1 MAAMKL
7 PSSMPQ
13 RLELAGWSL
22 WLPLEG
28 EGTGVDRWPLQVP
41 AAGRQRAQHRRD
53 HHHHRVPA
61 ARASWDSAS
70 AGAEIRTRPDLRVI
84 CLRLPTPTFT
94 DVRCGPKR
102 QPQRA
107 RAPRYWQTPGEP
119 GPSYRRG
126 QYECLDCPQLL
137 EGGERKLTPWPIRL
151 SRQIRVAAGVR
162 LRHH

>member
-1 MAAMKL
+1 
-7 PSSMPQ
+7 
-13 RLELAGWSL
+13 
-22 WLPLEG
+22 
-28 EGTGVDRWPLQVP
+28 
-41 AAGRQRAQHRRD
+41 
-53 HHHHRVPA
+53 
-61 ARASWDSAS
+61 
-70 AGAEIRTRPDLRVI
+70 VI